1 MRNTRTNKQ
10 EIIKI
15 GEFIDAIEKETTEK
29 SKIENHPNDTKLI
42 WIKDKNLETLSVDED
57 GNIIWKSVEAVTRHP
72 VINKD
77 GTDTLLQVETKSGK
91 KVVATKAKSFIT
103 LNENKKLV
111 PTNGSELKI
120 GTELPVAHD
129 INNIEKGIYM
139 DAVINIK
146 NVKSKHP
153 YVFDLTVKD
162 TKTFLLLNG
171 LCMYDTFHFTGIAS
185 KGTGMLGV
193 PRLRELLSFSKN
205 PKMPRMSIYLNNE
218 YMSNKSVAQKIA
230 SYIKYTTI
238 HDLSKKIEV
247 YYDPS
252 PYDNSFREKDNAV
265 KDFKILNPTK
275 TSCQNNISSLM
286 WLFRI
291 VLNKEAMLEK
301 NVSLLDIKSKFCT
314 FWSKRLSDPKSL
326 KKDERLL
333 IEKITQTSIS
343 TNYDNSEIPI
353 VHIRLDMNN
362 FDFSTIIGFQD
373 IIMNKFK
380 LKGIEGIDEINDLND
395 ERIIIFNKEGDMEK
409 KKQFVIY
416 TEGINLRD
424 IRYINGINLT
434 KTITSDVVKIYKMFG
449 IEAARTALVK
459 ELRVV
464 IEGSGSFANYQ
475 HIAILV
481 DVMTNTGSLTSID
494 RFGINR
500 LDTDPL
506 SRASFEKT
514 VEQLLTAAVFGEVDS
529 IRSVSSRIMVGR
541 VIKGGTGLCELM
553 MDTNLL
559 ENTEYMEEYDKP
571 LVSTFNELVRNRV
584 IKDTLEK
591 DEFDIYMP
599 DN

>member
-1 MRNTRTNKQ
+1 MRNVRTNKL
-10 EIIKI
+10 EIVKI
-15 GEFIDAIEKETTEK
+15 GEFIDTIEKETTEK

-42 WIKDKNLETLSVDED
+42 WIKDKNLETLSVNVD
-57 GNIIWKSVEAVTRHP
+57 GNIIWKPVEAVTRHP

-77 GTDTLLQVETKSGK
+77 GTDTLLQVSTESGK
-91 KVVATKAKSFIT
+91 KVIATKAKSFLT
-103 LNENKKLV
+103 MNKNKKLV
-111 PTNGSELKI
+111 ATNGDELRI
-120 GTELPVAHD
+120 GTELPVANN
-129 INNIEKGIYM
+129 INNTKEGIYM
-139 DAVINIK
+139 DKIIDIK
-146 NVKSKHP
+146 EVRSEHP

-162 TKTFLLLNG
+162 TKTFLISNG
-171 LCMYDTFHFTGIAS
+171 LCMMDTFHFTGIAS

-205 PKMPRMSIYLNNE
+205 PKMPRMSIYLE
-218 YMSNKSVAQKIA
+218 DELMEKKAVAQKIA

-238 HDLSKKIEV
+238 NDLSKKIEV

-252 PYDNSFREKDNAV
+252 PYDNSFREKDNTV
-265 KDFKILNPTK
+265 KDFKVLNPTK
-275 TSCQNNISSLM
+275 ISCQNDISSLP

-291 VLNKEAMLEK
+291 VLDKESMLEK

-326 KKDERLL
+326 KKDERIL

-343 TNYDNSEIPI
+343 TNYDNSKTPI

-362 FDFSTIIGFQD
+362 FDFSTVIGFQD
-373 IIMNKFK
+373 VIMNKFK
-380 LKGIEGIDEINDLND
+380 LKGISGIDDINDLNP
-395 ERIIIFNKEGDMEK
+395 ERVVVFNQDGNMEK
-409 KKQFVIY
+409 KNQYVIY
-416 TEGINLRD
+416 TDGINLRD
-424 IRYINGINLT
+424 IRYINGIDLT
-434 KTITSDVVKIYKMFG
+434 KTITSDVVQIYKFFG

-464 IEGSGSFANYQ
+464 IESSGNFANYQ

-481 DVMTNTGSLTSID
+481 DVMTNTGNLTSID
-494 RFGINR
+494 RHGINR

-529 IRSVSSRIMVGR
+529 MRSVSSRIMVGR
-541 VIKGGTGLCELM
+541 VIKGGTGLCELI

-571 LVSTFNELVRNRV
+571 LVSTFSELTRNRV
-584 IKDTLEK
+584 IKDTLDK
-591 DEFDIYMP
+591 NDFDIYMP
-599 DN
+599 